1 MQIVNKFKLVCKWSV
16 EYIKQQY
23 KGIFNKLFNE
33 TEVLKIINQCK
44 ETYTEKAQI
53 W

>member
-1 MQIVNKFKLVCKWSV
+1 M
-16 EYIKQQY
+16 
-23 KGIFNKLFNE
+23 GIFNKLFNE

-53 W
+53 